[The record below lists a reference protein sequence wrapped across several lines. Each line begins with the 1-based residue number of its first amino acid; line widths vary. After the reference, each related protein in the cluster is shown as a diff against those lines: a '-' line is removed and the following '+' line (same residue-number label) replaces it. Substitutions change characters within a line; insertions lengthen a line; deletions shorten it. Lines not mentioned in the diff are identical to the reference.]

1 MTEVLLH
8 TRPYCMLKMTLNI
21 VVRELLIQIDT
32 NPFEKRESAAKL
44 KLILFHKIFFLLA
57 IIRVVMFAFLIVQI
71 AQRTFF
77 ILKRETL
84 ASWKS
89 VLRVNFLL
97 YFKTAASI
105 KTLFRCLTLKA
116 NREEGNME
124 KKGKK
129 EKVKARLAF
138 VEVARL

>member
-77 ILKRETL
+77 YLEKRNFSFLEKCLKSQL
-84 ASWKS
+84 SS
-89 VLRVNFLL
+89 
-97 YFKTAASI
+97 
-105 KTLFRCLTLKA
+105 LF
-116 NREEGNME
+116 
-124 KKGKK
+124 
-129 EKVKARLAF
+129 
-138 VEVARL
+138 